1 MNSINKWTCFL
12 CFSIVVLS
20 ACSRDGGSIEDLFA
34 KPTPNTNTTNG
45 DDNNNSNPTASNE
58 ISVSETSLSFTAE
71 GESKNVSVTSN
82 FSWETIDK
90 PSWITISPSS
100 GTKGTTNLT
109 VTASKSSSTT
119 SRTGTITF
127 GKSSSATT
135 SISVSQAA
143 TSSSVSYSGSDK
155 TFTVMGNGRTVTFKM
170 IYVEGGTFTMGPGND
185 RTGDEDY
192 YDSSPSHIVTL
203 SDFSMGQTEVTQAL
217 WEAVMGTNPSYF
229 KGINRPVESVSWSEC
244 QDFINQL
251 SLLTDWNFSM
261 PTEAEWEFAARG
273 GNQSNGYRY
282 AGSNNIYDVGWIGD
296 NSGSQT
302 HDVAKKKANELGLY
316 DMCGNVYEWCQ
327 DWYDD
332 YSTVSQYN
340 PIGPSSS
347 KVSCRIIRGGSW
359 YENACNRVWSRMWWL
374 PNQHPTF
381 CGFRLVLR

>member
-119 SRTGTITF
+119 SRTGTISL

-143 TSSSVSYSGSDK
+143 ASSSGGGSGGSDK
-155 TFTVMGNGRTVTFKM
+155 SFTVSGNGKTVTFKM
-170 IYVEGGTFTMGPGND
+170 IYVQGGSFIMGATSEQPADANS
-185 RTGDEDY
+185 DEKPTH
-192 YDSSPSHIVTL
+192 SVTL
-203 SDFSMGQTEVTQAL
+203 SSYSIGETEVTQEL
-217 WEAVMGTNPSYF
+217 WEAVMGGNWSYS
-229 KGINRPVESVSWSEC
+229 KGNKHPVNNVTWDEC
-244 QDFINQL
+244 QEFIRKLNSQTGMYFRL
-251 SLLTDWNFSM
+251 
-261 PTEAEWEFAARG
+261 PTEAEWEYAARG
-273 GNQSNGYRY
+273 GKKSKGYTY
-282 AGSNNIYDVGWIGD
+282 AGSNMIENVAWYYINSYNII
-296 NSGSQT
+296 
-302 HDVAKKKANELGLY
+302 HDVATKSANELGLY
-316 DMCGNVYEWCQ
+316 DMSGNVHEWCY
-327 DWYDD
+327 DWYGR
-332 YSTVSQYN
+332 YSSNAQTN
-340 PIGPSSS
+340 PTGPSTGTER
-347 KVSCRIIRGGSW
+347 VIRGGRW
-359 YENACNRVWSRMWWL
+359 YNDSFYCRVSSRFAYS
-374 PNQHPTF
+374 PNSSESF
-381 CGFRLVLR
+381 LGFRLAL